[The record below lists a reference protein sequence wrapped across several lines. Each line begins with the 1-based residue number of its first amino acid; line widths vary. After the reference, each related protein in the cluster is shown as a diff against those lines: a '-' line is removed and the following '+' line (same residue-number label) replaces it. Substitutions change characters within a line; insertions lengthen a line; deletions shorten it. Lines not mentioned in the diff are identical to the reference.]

1 MNTRRVAAF
10 FCLGI
15 FLSAISG
22 FAEPTSN
29 PSVVPAN
36 KMNSKWWKNR
46 HQQRVKL
53 AKEGNIDLIFI
64 GDSITHSWER
74 SGKDVWAKYYTP
86 RHALNLGFS
95 ADRTEHVIWRLQNGE
110 IDGISPKLAVIMIGT
125 NNTGQR
131 KDPAEQTAEGVKKII
146 DILRKQLPDTKILL
160 LGVFPRSS
168 KATDKPR
175 VTNREIND
183 IISTYAD
190 NKNIYYLNINEKF
203 LDADGVLPRDI
214 MPDLLH
220 PNAKGYQIWAEAIE
234 PMVKKLMGN

>member
-1 MNTRRVAAF
+1 
-10 FCLGI
+10 
-15 FLSAISG
+15 
-22 FAEPTSN
+22 
-29 PSVVPAN
+29 
-36 KMNSKWWKNR
+36 
-46 HQQRVKL
+46 
-53 AKEGNIDLIFI
+53 
-64 GDSITHSWER
+64 
-74 SGKDVWAKYYTP
+74 
-86 RHALNLGFS
+86 
-95 ADRTEHVIWRLQNGE
+95 
-110 IDGISPKLAVIMIGT
+110 MIGT

-234 PMVKKLMGN
+234 PMVKKALVCHKPERIPEFLDLAYRTAMSGRPGPVYLEYPVDVLNAFVEADRGQCHRPGDVQHDGRGDAHRDERHPRPEAQ